1 MTNIKRR
8 IASFVAAFAMV
19 GAVTVPSVAKYVVN
33 DTAIVAEAA
42 VVAKVAT
49 VKCDKWVDI
58 KGNTNFRAEPNTKSK
73 VVASI
78 AKDTKGKPV
87 HLISRTKKKQ
97 GNYYWY
103 YSEFDKGWVR
113 SDRIK

>member
-19 GAVTVPSVAKYVVN
+19 GVVAVPSVANFVTS

-42 VVAKVAT
+42 VAT
-49 VKCDKWVDI
+49 VKCDRKVDL
-58 KGNTNFRAEPNTKSK
+58 KGNTNIRKSPSTTAK
-73 VVASI
+73 IVASI
-78 AKDTKGKPV
+78 AEDTTGKPV
-87 HLISRTKKKQ
+87 HLIKRTKNKQ
-97 GNYYWY
+97 GGYYWY
-103 YSEFDKGWVR
+103 YSEYDKGWVR